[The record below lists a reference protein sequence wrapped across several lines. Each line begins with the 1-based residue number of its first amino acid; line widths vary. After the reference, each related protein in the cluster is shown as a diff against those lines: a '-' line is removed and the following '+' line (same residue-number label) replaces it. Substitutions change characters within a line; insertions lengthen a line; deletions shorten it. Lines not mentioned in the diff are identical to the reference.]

1 MQAIVNDENLVS
13 RTFLVRDWSK
23 SVRLEEFS
31 DTIGG
36 ELCYENVL
44 ECIYKLTV

>member
-1 MQAIVNDENLVS
+1 MQAFVNDENLVS

-31 DTIGG
+31 ITIGG
-36 ELCYENVL
+36 ELCYANVR
-44 ECIYKLTV
+44 EYMYIV